1 MAIARRDTRK
11 LWLVASAFAATLCVL
26 TAVRASA
33 GPYDWAAGLPGCDR
47 SRPAVAHYAGGVPLN
62 PQPTNGPVP
71 CGVLNGWPSI
81 ETRIEVT
88 NRAVVQLPALLGDP
102 NAPAV
107 LGGCGNL
114 PGQCVGN
121 AIAVSAD
128 EGAHW
133 QASVNNPGFPDPML
147 GGGPL
152 YGETDNNF
160 YVDHVTD
167 RLFWYLQDSGFD
179 GSRPNGGC
187 GNTKGATIFRTDDS
201 GTTWLTASFDRDHGC
216 TENPT
221 VLTAKPRISTPSY
234 PGGVVYL
241 CGNNTGDTTAAGGIG
256 STDQFCSK
264 SLDGG
269 ATWLGELLQP
279 PGGGGQGAYSGQL
292 KDTLH
297 PYPQCANGAS
307 SSGSHEVQPLP
318 DGTLLVVLSCGGNTY
333 LSESRDEGASWQIRN
348 RIPSGGSLRADSVG
362 NLYKANG
369 SLLSTSTDGGVTW
382 SQERDMV
389 APGVTLRSPSYF
401 AQGINR
407 VGHEVGRVAFV
418 YYGHRAGQTTDDG
431 FITETRNALDPNPV
445 FWSGQVNSPTRPLLT
460 NAPGVNMG
468 LTVLDFAGGAFSPD
482 GRSVWGAFVRD
493 CGTSLVTDPNCTSR
507 YPNTHHP
514 QDGFAGRLVWQQ

>member
-1 MAIARRDTRK
+1 MSTTRRDTK
-11 LWLVASAFAATLCVL
+11 QLWVVASAFAATLCVL
-26 TAVRASA
+26 TAVSASA
-33 GPYDWAAGLPGCDR
+33 GPYDWAAGLPGCDPT
-47 SRPAVAHYAGGVPLN
+47 RPAVAHYAGGVALV
-62 PQPTNGPVP
+62 PQPTNGAVP
-71 CGVLNGWPSI
+71 CGVLSGWPII

-88 NRAVVQLPALLGDP
+88 SQAVVQIPALLGAP
-102 NAPAV
+102 AAPAV

-114 PGQCVGN
+114 PGLCAGN
-121 AIAVSAD
+121 ALTRSTD

-133 QASVNNPGFPDPML
+133 QASVADPGFPDPGPIA
-147 GGGPL
+147 GGAL
-152 YGETDNNF
+152 YGDTDNNL

-167 RLFWYLQDSGFD
+167 RLFWYDQDSGFD
-179 GSRPNGGC
+179 SSKANGGC
-187 GNTKGATIFRTDDS
+187 GNGMGATVFRSDD
-201 GTTWLTASFDRDHGC
+201 GGATWLTASFDKDHQC

-221 VLTAKPRISTPSY
+221 ILTAKARISHPSY
-234 PGGVVYL
+234 AGGVVYL
-241 CGNNTGDTTAAGGIG
+241 CGNNFGTGAAGAG

-269 ATWLGELLQP
+269 ASWLGELLQP

-292 KDTLH
+292 KDQLH

-307 SSGSHEVQPLP
+307 SSGAHDVQPLP
-318 DGTLLVVLSCGGNTY
+318 DGTLLVVVSCGGNTF

-348 RIPSGGSLRADSVG
+348 KIPSGGSLRADSVG

-369 SLLSTSTDGGVTW
+369 SLLSTSTDGGRTW
-382 SQERDMV
+382 SQPKNMV

-418 YYGHRAGQTTDDG
+418 YYGHRTGQTTDDG
-431 FITETRNALDPNPV
+431 YITETRNALDPNPV
-445 FWSGQVNSPTRPLLT
+445 FWSGQVNNPSKPLLT
-460 NAPGVNMG
+460 NATGVNIG
-468 LTVLDFAGGAFSPD
+468 LTVLDFTGGAFSPD
-482 GRSVWGAFVRD
+482 GRSVWGAFLQD